1 MGRSLAV
8 KTIALL
14 SVAALLLVELS
25 GAMPRSSVG
34 GPLTIM
40 LIMVIAM
47 LAVGIHE
54 AWTKKRG
61 PLGWIASI
69 VASVIGG
76 FVAASLVGMVMDMIR
91 PHLHLNGSL
100 ASSQHP
106 LLYISLAGMAILTV
120 LGSWITLQ
128 IPGWLVKRSEAPRSG
143 A

>member
-1 MGRSLAV
+1 MGRSHAV

-40 LIMVIAM
+40 LIMLIAM
-47 LAVGIHE
+47 LAVGIHD

-69 VASVIGG
+69 VAAVIGG
-76 FVAASLVGMVMDMIR
+76 FVAASLVSLVMDMIR

-128 IPGWLVKRSEAPRSG
+128 IPGWFVKRSEAPHSG

>member
-1 MGRSLAV
+1 V

-40 LIMVIAM
+40 LIMLIAM

-76 FVAASLVGMVMDMIR
+76 FVAASLVSLVMDMIR

-100 ASSQHP
+100 VSSQHP

-128 IPGWLVKRSEAPRSG
+128 IPRWCVTRSEAPRSG

>member
-76 FVAASLVGMVMDMIR
+76 FVAASLVGLVMDMIR

-128 IPGWLVKRSEAPRSG
+128 IPGWFLKRSEAPRSG